1 MKQCYEDEILGILR
15 RDPVESL
22 DFTPF
27 ELKVLELVFNYCR
40 YSVHRRIKR
49 SPEYIQL
56 KKPEDFYVQMKALV
70 ESGQKIRSGTIK
82 LSSLIG
88 DPQMSKLVKQVEQPD
103 ESY

>member
-1 MKQCYEDEILGILR
+1 LNPCYEDEILSILR
-15 RDPVESL
+15 RAPVESL

-27 ELKVLELVFNYCR
+27 ELKVIELVFNYCC
-40 YSVHRRIKR
+40 YSVHERIKR

-56 KKPEDFYVQMKALV
+56 KKPEDFYLQMKALV

-82 LSSLIG
+82 LSSLIKN
-88 DPQMSKLVKQVEQPD
+88 PKMSKLVKQVEQPD